1 MRHNYLSADL
11 AGEIGG
17 QNRHV
22 VLFGQV
28 GSGKT
33 SIFNLL
39 VSHRKDI
46 KRSGKEKYGP
56 IVGSCRLGHIGEVT
70 LIDTAGYLK
79 PSVR

>member
-56 IVGSCRLGHIGEVT
+56 IVAAAVL
-70 LIDTAGYLK
+70 DTSGKL
-79 PSVR
+79 R

>member
-28 GSGKT
+28 GSGQDQY
-33 SIFNLL
+33 F
-39 VSHRKDI
+39 
-46 KRSGKEKYGP
+46 
-56 IVGSCRLGHIGEVT
+56 
-70 LIDTAGYLK
+70 
-79 PSVR
+79 